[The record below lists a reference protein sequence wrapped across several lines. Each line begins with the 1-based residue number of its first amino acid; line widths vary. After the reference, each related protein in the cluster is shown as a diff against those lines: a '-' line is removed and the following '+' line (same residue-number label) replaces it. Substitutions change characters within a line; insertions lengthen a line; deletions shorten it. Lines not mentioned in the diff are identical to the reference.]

1 MMKHLTNLAIAAGV
15 FIFTKLYADAI
26 SFNSIELSGVN
37 LVGHLLVLIFVIQ
50 WIAYIPAFMFKT
62 EKFYDLTGSL
72 TYIAAISFA
81 LYSTNTSQSLD
92 LGSLIIGA
100 AIIFWAVR
108 LGSFLFMRVHKD
120 KKDGRFDTIKTS
132 FSQFFMTWTL
142 QGMWVFICSS
152 AALVAIANPTGV
164 PINIVFIIG
173 LALFILGFVV
183 EIIADNQKSA
193 FRSIP
198 ENKDVFINEGLWAR
212 SRHPNYFGEITLWT
226 GITVMGISTFEGM
239 NYLALFSPI
248 FSYLLLNYVSGVRM
262 LEYRGHK
269 KWGHLDAYASL
280 QKKYPKTHP
289 KNLLRFTKMFLNKT
303 HKSLHF
309 FRYLIT
315 LNNAN

>member
-1 MMKHLTNLAIAAGV
+1 MKHLTNLAIAAGV

-50 WIAYIPAFMFKT
+50 WIAYIPAFIFKT

-81 LYSTNTSQSLD
+81 LYFTNTPQSLD
-92 LGSLIIGA
+92 LGSLILGA
-100 AIIFWAVR
+100 AIIVWAVR

-183 EIIADNQKSA
+183 EIIADNQKSV

-262 LEYRGHK
+262 LEYRGQK
-269 KWGHLDAYASL
+269 KWGHLDAYKTYKEST
-280 QKKYPKTHP
+280 PKFIP
-289 KNLLRFTKMFLNKT
+289 KIF
-303 HKSLHF
+303 
-309 FRYLIT
+309 
-315 LNNAN
+315 

>member
-1 MMKHLTNLAIAAGV
+1 MKHLTNLAIAAGV

-26 SFNSIELSGVN
+26 SYNSIELSGVN
-37 LVGHLLVLIFVIQ
+37 LVGHLFVLIFVIQ
-50 WIAYIPAFMFKT
+50 WIAYIPAFIFKT

-100 AIIFWAVR
+100 AIIVWAAR

-120 KKDGRFDTIKTS
+120 KKDGRFDSIKTS

-152 AALVAIANPTGV
+152 AALIAIANPAGV
-164 PINIVFIIG
+164 PINIIFIIG
-173 LALFILGFVV
+173 LALFILGFVI

-226 GITVMGISTFEGM
+226 GITIMGISTFEGM

-262 LEYRGHK
+262 LEYRGQK
-269 KWGHLDAYASL
+269 KWGHLDAYKAYKEST
-280 QKKYPKTHP
+280 PKLIP
-289 KNLLRFTKMFLNKT
+289 KIF
-303 HKSLHF
+303 
-309 FRYLIT
+309 
-315 LNNAN
+315 

>member
-1 MMKHLTNLAIAAGV
+1 MKHLTNLTIAVGV
-15 FIFTKLYADAI
+15 FLFTKFYADII

-37 LVGHLLVLIFVIQ
+37 LVGQLLVMIFVIQ
-50 WIAYIPAFMFKT
+50 WLAYIPAFLFKT

-72 TYIAAISFA
+72 TYITAILFA
-81 LYSTNTSQSLD
+81 LYSTNTPQNLD
-92 LGSLIIGA
+92 LGSLIIGI
-100 AIIFWAVR
+100 AIILWAIR
-108 LGSFLFMRVHKD
+108 LGSFLFMRIHKD
-120 KKDGRFDTIKTS
+120 KKDGRFDSIKTS

-164 PINIVFIIG
+164 PVNSVFIIG

-198 ENKDVFINEGLWAR
+198 ENKDAFINEGLWAR

-262 LEYRGHK
+262 LEHRGQK
-269 KWGHLDAYASL
+269 KWGHLDAYKTYKESI
-280 QKKYPKTHP
+280 PKLIP
-289 KNLLRFTKMFLNKT
+289 KIF
-303 HKSLHF
+303 
-309 FRYLIT
+309 
-315 LNNAN
+315 

>member
-1 MMKHLTNLAIAAGV
+1 MKHLTNLAIAAGV

-50 WIAYIPAFMFKT
+50 WIAYIPAFIFKT

-81 LYSTNTSQSLD
+81 LYSTNISQSLD

-269 KWGHLDAYASL
+269 KWGHLDAYVTY
-280 QKKYPKTHP
+280 KKSTPKFIP
-289 KNLLRFTKMFLNKT
+289 KIF
-303 HKSLHF
+303 
-309 FRYLIT
+309 
-315 LNNAN
+315 

>member
-1 MMKHLTNLAIAAGV
+1 MKHLTNLAIAAGV

-50 WIAYIPAFMFKT
+50 WIAYIPAFIFKT

-262 LEYRGHK
+262 LEYRGQK
-269 KWGHLDAYASL
+269 KWGHLDAYKTYKEST
-280 QKKYPKTHP
+280 PKLIP
-289 KNLLRFTKMFLNKT
+289 KIF
-303 HKSLHF
+303 
-309 FRYLIT
+309 
-315 LNNAN
+315 

>member
-1 MMKHLTNLAIAAGV
+1 MKHLTNLTIAAGV
-15 FIFTKLYADAI
+15 FIFTKFYADII

-37 LVGHLLVLIFVIQ
+37 LVAHLLIMIFVIQ
-50 WIAYIPAFMFKT
+50 WLAYIPAFLFKT

-81 LYSTNTSQSLD
+81 LYSTNTPQNLD
-92 LGSLIIGA
+92 LGSLIIGI
-100 AIIFWAVR
+100 AIILWAIR
-108 LGSFLFMRVHKD
+108 LGSFLFMRIHKD
-120 KKDGRFDTIKTS
+120 KKDGRFDSIKTS

-164 PINIVFIIG
+164 PINSIFIIG

-183 EIIADNQKSA
+183 EVIADNQKSA

-198 ENKDVFINEGLWAR
+198 ENKDVFITEGLWAR

-269 KWGHLDAYASL
+269 KWGHLDAY
-280 QKKYPKTHP
+280 QDYKKSTPK
-289 KNLLRFTKMFLNKT
+289 
-303 HKSLHF
+303 
-309 FRYLIT
+309 LIPRIF
-315 LNNAN
+315 

>member
-269 KWGHLDAYASL
+269 KWGHLDAY
-280 QKKYPKTHP
+280 QDYKKSTPKLIP
-289 KNLLRFTKMFLNKT
+289 KIF
-303 HKSLHF
+303 
-309 FRYLIT
+309 
-315 LNNAN
+315 

>member
-1 MMKHLTNLAIAAGV
+1 MKHLTNLTIAAGV

-26 SFNSIELSGVN
+26 SFNSIDISGVN
-37 LVGHLLVLIFVIQ
+37 LVGHLLVMIFVIQ
-50 WIAYIPAFMFKT
+50 WIAYIPAFIFKT

-72 TYIAAISFA
+72 TYISAILLA
-81 LYSTNTSQSLD
+81 LYSTNTSHSFD
-92 LGSLIIGA
+92 LGGLIIGL
-100 AIIFWAVR
+100 AIIVWAIR
-108 LGSFLFMRVHKD
+108 LGSFLFMRIHKD
-120 KKDGRFDTIKTS
+120 KKDGRFDSIKTS

-164 PINIVFIIG
+164 VINSVFMLG

-183 EIIADNQKSA
+183 EVIADNQKTV

-198 ENKDVFINEGLWAR
+198 ENKDLFINEGLWAR

-239 NYLALFSPI
+239 NYLAIFSPI
-248 FSYLLLNYVSGVRM
+248 FSYLLLVYVSGVRM

-269 KWGHLDAYASL
+269 KWGHLEEY
-280 QKKYPKTHP
+280 QNYKKNTPKLIP
-289 KNLLRFTKMFLNKT
+289 KL
-303 HKSLHF
+303 
-309 FRYLIT
+309 Y
-315 LNNAN
+315 

>member
-50 WIAYIPAFMFKT
+50 WIAYIPAFIFKT

-120 KKDGRFDTIKTS
+120 KKDGRFDSIKTS

-173 LALFILGFVV
+173 LALFILGFVI

-269 KWGHLDAYASL
+269 KWGHLDAYKDL
-280 QKKYPKTHP
+280 QEIYP
-289 KNLLRFTKMFLNKT
+289 
-303 HKSLHF
+303 
-309 FRYLIT
+309 
-315 LNNAN
+315 

>member
-1 MMKHLTNLAIAAGV
+1 MMKHLTNLTIAVGV
-15 FIFTKLYADAI
+15 FFFTKFYADII

-37 LVGHLLVLIFVIQ
+37 LVGQLLVMIFVIQ
-50 WIAYIPAFMFKT
+50 WIAYIPAFLFKT

-72 TYIAAISFA
+72 TYITAILFA
-81 LYSTNTSQSLD
+81 LYSTNTPQNLD
-92 LGSLIIGA
+92 LGSLIIGI
-100 AIIFWAVR
+100 AIILWAIR
-108 LGSFLFMRVHKD
+108 LGSFLFMRIHKD
-120 KKDGRFDTIKTS
+120 KKDGRFDSIKTS

-164 PINIVFIIG
+164 PVNSVFIIG

-198 ENKDVFINEGLWAR
+198 ENKDAFINEGLWAR

-262 LEYRGHK
+262 LEHRGQK
-269 KWGHLDAYASL
+269 KWGHLDAYKTYKEST
-280 QKKYPKTHP
+280 PKLIP
-289 KNLLRFTKMFLNKT
+289 KIF
-303 HKSLHF
+303 
-309 FRYLIT
+309 
-315 LNNAN
+315 